1 LVHTA
6 FTVPHRPVA
15 GDEGDVMRERI
26 RAVRLVPSDQ
36 GTTTAEYA
44 IVTMAAVA
52 FAGLLI
58 KVVTS
63 GAVNDMLT
71 GLVHRALSV

>member
-1 LVHTA
+1 
-6 FTVPHRPVA
+6 
-15 GDEGDVMRERI
+15 MRNR
-26 RAVRLVPSDQ
+26 VRRLRLGLIDQ

-44 IVTMAAVA
+44 IVTMAAVG
-52 FAGLLI
+52 FGGLLI
-58 KVVTS
+58 KVLTS